1 MTLAG
6 TGDDTR
12 SVVKL
17 GDSGVIDS
25 DDSGSNDSG
34 FSSPWVEHEE
44 GQEVQRTHKDYL
56 LSLKSPP
63 KNRTLGKKVYF
74 L

>member
-6 TGDDTR
+6 TRDDTG

-17 GDSGVIDS
+17 GVLGVIDS

-56 LSLKSPP
+56 LSLKYPP
-63 KNRTLGKKVYF
+63 EERT
-74 L
+74 